1 MGYKL
6 KHIYAFKRACK
17 DLWKYSEKHRA
28 AGGALVIRDADGSAR
43 VLGACGLCFALK
55 EHHTETRERLA
66 QFAEMITY
74 DIYGAYNG
82 SYGYLPGLGVW
93 VPDRVALL
101 KFYCETPS
109 GELLKRLVGSPY
121 NREVRG
127 EDT

>member
-17 DLWKYSEKHRA
+17 DLWKYSKEHRE

-43 VLGACGLCFALK
+43 VLGAVGLCYAVK

-66 QFAEMITY
+66 QIAVMISY
-74 DIYGAYNG
+74 DLYGAYNG
-82 SYGYLPGLGVW
+82 GYSYLPELGVW
-93 VPDRVALL
+93 APERVALL
-101 KFYCETPS
+101 KFYCETPA
-109 GELLKRLVGSPY
+109 GELLKRLVGSGY
-121 NREVRG
+121 NREARG